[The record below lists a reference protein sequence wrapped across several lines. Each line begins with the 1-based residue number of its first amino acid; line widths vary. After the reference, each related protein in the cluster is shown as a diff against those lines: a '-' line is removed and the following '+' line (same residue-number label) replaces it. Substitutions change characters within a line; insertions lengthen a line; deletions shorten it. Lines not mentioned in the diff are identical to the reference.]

1 MSKEERGAVLI
12 IVVGVLA
19 VFFILGVA
27 AILISSSGKGLV
39 EGDRTAYLA
48 RSAAESSIEVCRCVL
63 STFRSQHSN
72 EGNAVSGEII
82 PLLEHSEIDRIVRDF
97 ENSQAPISTL
107 RQNAD
112 KSIFNLTNL
121 TDASPLQF
129 SGSADSK
136 KVHGYAYL
144 KTASVDSSDID
155 LTPPEDTTPVN
166 LLGAGKW
173 LINAYAWGLTSSFTT
188 SILPADSSAFAFA
201 TLEVEFKVRIT
212 KQDDDTYMV
221 DVFFPTKWK
230 LLSRRFCDRTL
241 RPEFTDGTIPWP
253 FD

>member
-27 AILISSSGKGLV
+27 AILMSSSGKGLV
-39 EGDRTAYLA
+39 EGDRVAFLA
-48 RSAAESSIEVCRCVL
+48 RSAAESSVEMCRSVL
-63 STFRSQHSN
+63 STFRSQHSS

-82 PLLEHSEIDRIVRDF
+82 PLLEHGEIDRIVRDF

-112 KSIFNLTNL
+112 KSIFNLTN
-121 TDASPLQF
+121 TGTLQF
-129 SGSADSK
+129 SGSADSE
-136 KVHGYAYL
+136 KVHGYVYL
-144 KTASVDSSDID
+144 KTETVDSSGID
-155 LTPPEDTTPVN
+155 LTPPEDTEPVT
-166 LLGAGKW
+166 LSGVGKW
-173 LINAYAWGLTSSFTT
+173 LMNAYAWGLTSSFTT

-241 RPEFTDGTIPWP
+241 RPEFSDGTIPWP
-253 FD
+253 FN